1 MQLQIWYQ
9 TFKSDFYMKESR
21 GHSHFEQSAVKQ
33 TVGNQFFLTHI
44 LFACYRFLSPDCRQE
59 WIIEYCQH
67 QDSDC
72 QRWWAD
78 AQTVH
83 NHKQANKLPCS
94 GQAFCKVAISVSLRK
109 IPPNHLKSKAGWQE
123 CWCKMSPIDVMLGV
137 EGCSWAELT
146 VLNQYPVPAE
156 QQRAGQTHRGVPDP
170 SPHTPR
176 PWSSTLWSIIWCY
189 TLWILQ
195 MQCCWW
201 RSSNNSFDAT
211 SSVFSETELPS
222 DPRSSLYPRILV
234 IIIIIIRIPCCNHL
248 LQKKTHL
255 HQLSPSTFVAL

>member
-1 MQLQIWYQ
+1 MI
-9 TFKSDFYMKESR
+9 ESR

-44 LFACYRFLSPDCRQE
+44 LFACDRFLSPDCRQE

-123 CWCKMSPIDVMLGV
+123 CRCKMSLIDVMLGV

-156 QQRAGQTHRGVPDP
+156 QQHTAESSREQDKHTGGSQTRPPIHLVHDHQHSGALTDAILYEYYKCSVAGGDHP
-170 SPHTPR
+170 
-176 PWSSTLWSIIWCY
+176 IIPL
-189 TLWILQ
+189 TRLQ
-195 MQCCWW
+195 
-201 RSSNNSFDAT
+201 
-211 SSVFSETELPS
+211 VFSLRPNCLRSTVLTLAK
-222 DPRSSLYPRILV
+222 DPCHHHHHHSHSLL
-234 IIIIIIRIPCCNHL
+234 
-248 LQKKTHL
+248 
-255 HQLSPSTFVAL
+255 